1 VTADLLRLIQWLSPA
16 FPVGGFA
23 YSHGLES
30 VMVSGAVRDGEG
42 VREWVG
48 DILAH
53 GSGRNDAILL
63 ARGLAGGDLDNLSDL
78 ARAMSASAERLRET
92 MDQGAAFARA
102 TSALTGL
109 DLPPRPLPLAVAQAA
124 RGLDLPVETV
134 LSVYLQTFAGALVM
148 AAVKFLPLGQTE
160 GQGIVQALQ
169 ARIVDI
175 ARDAARPEAD
185 FASSAF
191 GADMAAM
198 EHETLEVRIY
208 RT

>member
-16 FPVGGFA
+16 FPVGSFA

-30 VMVSGAVRDGEG
+30 AMVSGAVRDGAG

-48 DILAH
+48 DVLAY

-63 ARGLAGGDLDNLSDL
+63 ARGLAGGDLEELSDL
-78 ARAMSASAERLRET
+78 ARAMAASSERLREM
-92 MDQGAAFARA
+92 MDQGAAFAMA

-109 DLPPRPLPLAVAQAA
+109 DLPARPLPLAVAQAA
-124 RGLDLPVETV
+124 RGLDLPVEMV
-134 LSVYLQTFAGALVM
+134 LAVYLQGFAGALVM
-148 AAVKFLPLGQTE
+148 AAVKFIPLGQTE
-160 GQGIVQALQ
+160 GQGILQALQ
-169 ARIVDI
+169 PLILQVA
-175 ARDAARPEAD
+175 ADAARPDAD

-198 EHETLEVRIY
+198 EHETLEVRIF

>member
-1 VTADLLRLIQWLSPA
+1 VSSDLLRLIQWLSPA

-30 VMVSGAVRDGEG
+30 AMVAGAVRNGEG
-42 VREWVG
+42 VQEWVG
-48 DILAH
+48 DVLAY

-63 ARGLAGGDLDNLSDL
+63 ARGLAGGDLDALSDL
-78 ARAMSASAERLRET
+78 ARAMAASAERLRET

-124 RGLDLPVETV
+124 RELDLPVETV
-134 LSVYLQTFAGALVM
+134 LSVYLQSFAGALVM